1 MRAALSRRPHVGSSQ
16 FKYQYDVVVHSLQL
30 LTAAPN
36 NGTISVLWT
45 RGSKTAI
52 TSEQRFTASR
62 CSFEQQLTLIC
73 TLFRERNNGAGA
85 AQFAEKLCTFA
96 VIEQGSRGTRTL
108 AKCKVDISPHA
119 EVRSLP
125 TA

>member
-52 TSEQRFTASR
+52 TSEQRFTA
-62 CSFEQQLTLIC
+62 
-73 TLFRERNNGAGA
+73 
-85 AQFAEKLCTFA
+85 
-96 VIEQGSRGTRTL
+96 
-108 AKCKVDISPHA
+108 A
-119 EVRSLP
+119 EVADSSSPSGVFVYVWHTLGLEAKRSR
-125 TA
+125 